1 MTSVPS
7 AVPPWPLV
15 RPWPV
20 GMLETSF
27 PNTGARVM
35 LFVAGPPTEGP
46 GHVVSTELRERIR
59 YHHDIDK
66 DNVKYFKRPSKFYD
80 AIAKRAAKIFE
91 KDDDGLLN
99 VGFNATL
106 DVQCRTEIKVSGL
119 IGHAVSANKKSA
131 SVGETEIG
139 ISQTLAWKLC
149 SISPKTAVG
158 IYFEVVTPGDT
169 PLQPGSRGL
178 IKKRTPIPDSASPN
192 LLHEGCQPIN
202 KRTGV
207 HSHPAMKRQLQTG
220 GEGDVVAES
229 AGAPTHPH
237 RAPGGLSSQDSPMFI
252 ALTADDAFQTPADTR
267 STRSMASSNNARR
280 CPTAVCTSLSYTN
293 YLSSPCPSRP
303 DFQPDDEHRRR
314 HRHLDYWRPLHGFQQ
329 QPALSATRVRRNLCG
344 SGPGADR
351 RGCLAGAL

>member
-1 MTSVPS
+1 MPDRRRSAAHRHTADQTLTSAFGAARTLGEGYVNAIIVES
-7 AVPPWPLV
+7 AS
-15 RPWPV
+15 
-20 GMLETSF
+20 G
-27 PNTGARVM
+27 RVAS
-35 LFVAGPPTEGP
+35 LRVNLPAELLLNYATIECTLDQSW
-46 GHVVSTELRERIR
+46 STQ
-59 YHHDIDK
+59 
-66 DNVKYFKRPSKFYD
+66 
-80 AIAKRAAKIFE
+80 KIFE

-169 PLQPGSRGL
+169 PLQPGLRGL

-229 AGAPTHPH
+229 AGAPRCQVFVRFQPTSASCPHATAPAHPH
-237 RAPGGLSSQDSPMFI
+237 RAPGGLSSHDSPMFI

-293 YLSSPCPSRP
+293 YLSSPCSSRP

-314 HRHLDYWRPLHGFQQ
+314 HRHLDDSRPSHGFQQ
-329 QPALSATRVRRNLCG
+329 QAALSA
-344 SGPGADR
+344 
-351 RGCLAGAL
+351 